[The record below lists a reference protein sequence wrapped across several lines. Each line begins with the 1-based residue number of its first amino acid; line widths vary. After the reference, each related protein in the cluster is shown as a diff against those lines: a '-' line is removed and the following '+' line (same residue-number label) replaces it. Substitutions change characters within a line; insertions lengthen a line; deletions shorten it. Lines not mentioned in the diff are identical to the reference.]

1 MQISPPRMPSAA
13 LPQFYSDLTHA
24 CVILAIVGAA
34 TLAGDMHVVSGAT
47 VGNVYLGAVG
57 YAAGRAGPLLR
68 ATTSHTGTTTSEHGD
83 EAGGP

>member
-24 CVILAIVGAA
+24 CVILCIVAAA
-34 TLAGDMHVVSGAT
+34 TFAGDNHIVSDAT

-68 ATTSHTGTTTSEHGD
+68 AVSSHTATTTAEHGD
-83 EAGGP
+83 ETVGP